1 MLDIND
7 NDFRLLKMTGSLL
20 SNAKDQKTIDE
31 ALSNYRN
38 FATKIDKRLFDD
50 FLNKIGEY
58 SSSMTLEEELVFL
71 EELESSYN
79 QLYQLQCKLK
89 SIYSTYT
96 DLELTLSD
104 LECIDIEK
112 IIERKNAISGY
123 LINSKNSDECRKQ
136 LEEYNLKL
144 TNEERRKINNQDTF
158 LRFEQEL
165 RNLFINS
172 EGRISSGE
180 TTVYTSIKSEYDD
193 NGFNLKRLLS
203 DSEFREKT
211 YREIVELNNEQDD
224 LIKSLEISYN
234 VLPNAENR
242 EIMNGA
248 EMEQVKIKYH
258 LALIKIVMLISND
271 EKEYDRLVEKREK
284 LSDLI
289 SARKGYLNKLGKKVV
304 VDPFDRIKVFE
315 QLQYLK
321 NEFMDNTRII
331 NRIRASINEI
341 GNKLNDLVSNN
352 SDLLIQL
359 NSMDRIFIKDRT
371 AFSDISVAT
380 APSEKSATRKVSDNM
395 VIGVRAADS
404 KFELG
409 KVREKAI
416 SVIKRINSSMLK
428 SGQKEENVAVPTLVV
443 EKVDETMPEIEMPNF
458 IEEDNQIDKQT
469 TSDDSIFE
477 DNEDNPFD
485 SVSLF
490 NDRSS
495 DDDIW
500 SKSSEKAQDEPFWQS
515 KEDSIDEQ
523 IKRLKLVA

>member
-20 SNAKDQKTIDE
+20 SNAKDQKTFDE
-31 ALSNYRN
+31 ALSNYQN
-38 FATKIDKRLFDD
+38 FAMKIDKRLFDD
-50 FLNKIGEY
+50 FLGKIGEY

-89 SIYSTYT
+89 SIYGTYT
-96 DLELTLSD
+96 DLELALSD
-104 LECIDIEK
+104 LKCIDIER
-112 IIERKNAISGY
+112 IIERKDTISGY
-123 LINSKNSDECRKQ
+123 LINSQNSDECRKQ

-144 TNEERRKINNQDTF
+144 TNEEKRKINNQDTF

-165 RNLFINS
+165 KNLFMNS

-180 TTVYTSIKSEYDD
+180 ATVYASVKSEYEN
-193 NGFNLKRLLS
+193 NGFNLKRLLL

-211 YREIVELNNEQDD
+211 YKEIAELSNEQDD

-242 EIMNGA
+242 EIMNNA
-248 EMEQVKIKYH
+248 KREQAKIKYH
-258 LALIKIVMLISND
+258 LVLIKMVMLISND
-271 EKEYDRLVEKREK
+271 ESEYDKLVEKREK
-284 LSDLI
+284 LLDLI
-289 SARKGYLNKLGKKVV
+289 SARKAYLNKLGKKII

-331 NRIRASINEI
+331 NRIRTSINEI
-341 GNKLNDLVSNN
+341 GNKLDELTSKNSELLVK
-352 SDLLIQL
+352 L
-359 NSMDRIFIKDRT
+359 NSMDRYFMKDKKS
-371 AFSDISVAT
+371 FSDISTVSIVGAR
-380 APSEKSATRKVSDNM
+380 SEMRKTPGNIVSD
-395 VIGVRAADS
+395 VRAVGDS
-404 KFELG
+404 FELG
-409 KVREKAI
+409 RACEKAV
-416 SVIKRINSSMLK
+416 SVIKRINRNIL
-428 SGQKEENVAVPTLVV
+428 GAVQEDEMIATPKLVV
-443 EKVDETMPEIEMPNF
+443 EKVDEAKTEVKMPN
-458 IEEDNQIDKQT
+458 IVDDIDQSNSLET
-469 TSDDSIFE
+469 ATDSIFE

-490 NDRSS
+490 DDRSS

-500 SKSSEKAQDEPFWQS
+500 SESSEKAQDEPFWQS

-523 IKRLKLVA
+523 IKRLKLVT